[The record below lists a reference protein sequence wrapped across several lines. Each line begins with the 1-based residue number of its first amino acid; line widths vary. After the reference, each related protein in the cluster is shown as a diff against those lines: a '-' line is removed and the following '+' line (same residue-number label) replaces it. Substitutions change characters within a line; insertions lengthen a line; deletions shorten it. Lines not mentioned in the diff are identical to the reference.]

1 MMQTTPSTPMMT
13 RTPTTQGSH
22 GAAAPL
28 SRTHFLI
35 RDVRIEP
42 ATVLAPMEAIT
53 DAPFRAL
60 MRSLGGCGLV
70 VTEFISAK
78 LLSLQTDRALQMAAI
93 AHDAHPVA
101 IQIYGRDP
109 HLMAESARLCESLG
123 ADIVDINMGC
133 PSKAVTS
140 GCAGV
145 ALMREPALAREIVAA
160 VRRAIHIPLTV
171 KMRLGWDH
179 SSRNAPAMARMC
191 QEEGVEA
198 VTVHGRTRAD
208 LYRGH
213 ADWERIGE
221 VKAAVRIPVIGN
233 GDICSV
239 ADALEVFRI
248 AGVDGV
254 MAGRG
259 ALKNPWLFRQIGEA
273 LRGEPLFEPTLLQRR
288 DHLLH
293 YFALIQ
299 QQIPYPPA
307 ALGKLKKVTGL
318 FTDGLAFASE
328 LRYDVLHSHTVEEAE
343 AAVYRFFEGLEHR
356 GETDGTNFFARSPQ
370 VQVQVRGGVE
380 EVPSLEDD
388 EALACTADDGE
399 AQDDSARQEV
409 NA

>member
-1 MMQTTPSTPMMT
+1 MTQMTQTTQ
-13 RTPTTQGSH
+13 TTQTTLLTQVRPVDPPQPTRH
-22 GAAAPL
+22 
-28 SRTHFLI
+28 HFFI

-78 LLSLQTDRALQMAAI
+78 LLSMQTDKALQMAAI

-179 SSRNAPAMARMC
+179 SSRNAPAMAHMC

-239 ADALEVFRI
+239 ADALEVFRV

-318 FTDGLAFASE
+318 FTDGLAFASD
-328 LRYDVLHSHTVEEAE
+328 LRYEVLHSHTVQDAE

-356 GETDGTNFFARSPQ
+356 GDTDGVNFFARSAE
-370 VQVQVRGGVE
+370 VQIQVRGLSEDVSS
-380 EVPSLEDD
+380 PLDD
-388 EALACTADDGE
+388 EALACTADDG
-399 AQDDSARQEV
+399 ADVDDSDWEKG